1 MNKAEQQFQSYL
13 NKHNIPFWF
22 IQQDL
27 ETYSKTLKQFNTKRP
42 DFFILIPNFGS
53 ILIDIKDTT
62 PLKKHK
68 KICLDY
74 KEIIK
79 YNNLQKYFNMQVW
92 YIISNN
98 QVHYSTWYCM
108 PASKAIQFKRFLVNN
123 KYLSIPLE
131 EYFQISIN
139 EPFYNLLK
147 CISWA
152 ETFINTEISQ
162 RFNEKKFTKVEKERT
177 DEMEVAEEA
186 TEKREKKEK

>member
-1 MNKAEQQFQSYL
+1 
-13 NKHNIPFWF
+13 
-22 IQQDL
+22 
-27 ETYSKTLKQFNTKRP
+27 
-42 DFFILIPNFGS
+42 
-53 ILIDIKDTT
+53 
-62 PLKKHK
+62 
-68 KICLDY
+68 
-74 KEIIK
+74 
-79 YNNLQKYFNMQVW
+79 
-92 YIISNN
+92 
-98 QVHYSTWYCM
+98 M

-139 EPFYNLLK
+139 KPFYNLLK